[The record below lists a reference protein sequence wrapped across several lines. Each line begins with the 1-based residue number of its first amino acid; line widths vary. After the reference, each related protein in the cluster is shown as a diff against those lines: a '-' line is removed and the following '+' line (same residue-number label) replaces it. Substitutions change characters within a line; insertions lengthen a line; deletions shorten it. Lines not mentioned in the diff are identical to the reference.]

1 MSSNVQLPTTG
12 NGRVNS
18 IIMPSNNPSNN
29 AFSHQGNNIV
39 QFQLPN
45 SNVILDPQSIRIN
58 GTLRLK
64 NPSGLAQFVKDNTH
78 MDKYCGVNSIFSS
91 VQWSSSGGNR
101 SSIEKIN
108 NYPQLLSSILPALT
122 STSQYNS
129 EASIQTLSTENTK
142 YQDKSI
148 IKNIMTEAGAKFS
161 TPIYTGLTMSSSN
174 RIPLL
179 PLKGLTLT
187 LELNA
192 DDAVFIYDDTN
203 ATTTQKPYKSQVVFE
218 LFNVSLSCTM
228 YHPNSE
234 EKMAIA
240 NMKQGSLSM
249 NTFTSLFSV
258 LQSSDNNTQFNLGI
272 RNLVACFFKLVP
284 TNKINHQGHNEFQS
298 LRVQDKTGQTK
309 QFLKASF
316 LRSGVEFPL
325 YFPINIPDKS
335 LECQLNK
342 YYLSALNQLHDAE
355 KRISIDGL
363 MNDPRFA
370 IGCGSAYDSSD
381 IKNQLSSQNKSNVVY
396 GIGYDYFS
404 SFSGADFDGKP
415 LTLNLES
422 SLDDGNTNA
431 MYCFV
436 LAQTVVN
443 FDQNGIQVTF

>member
-1 MSSNVQLPTTG
+1 MAANVQLPTTG

-29 AFSHQGNNIV
+29 AFSHQGNNII

-64 NPSGLAQFVKDNTH
+64 NPGALEPQVKNNTH
-78 MDKYCGVNSIFSS
+78 IDKYTGVNSIFSS

-122 STSQYNS
+122 STSQYTQ
-129 EASIQTLSTENTK
+129 EANVQTLSTDNTV
-142 YQDKSI
+142 YQDNSI
-148 IKNIMTEAGAKFS
+148 IKNMMEVPGAKFS

-187 LELNA
+187 LELNS
-192 DDAVFIYDDTN
+192 DDAVFILEGENDDWSVK
-203 ATTTQKPYKSQVVFE
+203 QKSQVVYE

-240 NMKQGSLSM
+240 NMKSGSLSM

-284 TNKINHQGHNEFQS
+284 TNKVNHKQQNEFQS
-298 LRVQDKTGQTK
+298 LRIQDKDGNTK
-309 QFLKASF
+309 QFIKVSF

-325 YFPINIPDKS
+325 YFPINVPDKS

-363 MNDPRFA
+363 INDPRFA
-370 IGCGSAYDSSD
+370 IGCSTSFKSNDVD
-381 IKNQLSSQNKSNVVY
+381 NQISSQNKSNVVY

-422 SLDDGNTNA
+422 DLADANPNA
-431 MYCFV
+431 IYSFV
-436 LAQTVVN
+436 LAQTMVN
-443 FDQNGIQVTF
+443 FNENGIQVTF